1 MAKRDATPH
10 ILKLPA
16 VLDLNAASRLHE
28 QVLALKDKNVAVDAS
43 EVARIGTQCIQIL
56 LSAARSWRSMDMTF
70 SVNQSS
76 DAFAKTLQLLGIT
89 DEEMIPMEIVQ

>member
-28 QVLALKDKNVAVDAS
+28 QVLALKDKNVAVDATD
-43 EVARIGTQCIQIL
+43 VVRVGAQCIQIL
-56 LSAARSWRSMDMTF
+56 LSAARSWRSMDMAF

>member
-43 EVARIGTQCIQIL
+43 DVVRIGTQCIQIL

>member
-1 MAKRDATPH
+1 MANRDATPH

-16 VLDLNAASRLHE
+16 ILDLNAASRLHE

-43 EVARIGTQCIQIL
+43 DVTRVGTQCIQIL
-56 LSAARSWRSMDMTF
+56 LSAARSWRAMDMTF

-76 DAFAKTLQLLGIT
+76 DAFAKTLQLLGVT

>member
-1 MAKRDATPH
+1 MVERDAPPH

-28 QVLALKDKNVAVDAS
+28 QVLALKDRDVAVDAS
-43 EVARIGTQCIQIL
+43 EVTRVGTQCIQIL
-56 LSAARSWRSMDMTF
+56 LSAVRSWRAMDMTF
-70 SVNQSS
+70 SVNQAS
-76 DAFAKTLQLLGIT
+76 DAFAKTLQLLGIA

>member
-43 EVARIGTQCIQIL
+43 DVARIGTQCIQIL